1 MGALYN
7 EEKAVHYGL
16 NQSTNNFGIEI
27 PRSDDS
33 ALAIDRE
40 TQTDFGQKAIEKEM
54 HHVRVA
60 FTILEEGAPEPTG
73 SKRIPCH
80 IVFDTSLILHQA

>member
-1 MGALYN
+1 
-7 EEKAVHYGL
+7 
-16 NQSTNNFGIEI
+16 
-27 PRSDDS
+27 
-33 ALAIDRE
+33 
-40 TQTDFGQKAIEKEM
+40 M

-80 IVFDTSLILHQA
+80 IVFDTSLILQQALLTPVWCHEIALDWHS